1 MTASQEEPTGAVI
14 VLITAPSREVGRKI
28 GSHLVQ
34 NHLAACANIVGPIES
49 IYTWKGEIQHDEEV
63 LLIVKTRTELVTTQ
77 VIPTVKSLHPY
88 EVPEIIAVPL
98 QAGYQP
104 YLDWLEENATPAIS
118 P

>member
-1 MTASQEEPTGAVI
+1 MTSSQDSSTGAVI

-34 NHLAACANIVGPIES
+34 NQLAACANIIGPIES
-49 IYTWKGEIQHDEEV
+49 IYAWKGEIQHDEEV
-63 LLIVKTRTELVTTQ
+63 LLIVKTRAEMVTAQ

-88 EVPEIIAVPL
+88 EVPEIIAVPI
-98 QAGYQP
+98 QAGFQP
-104 YLDWLEENATPAIS
+104 YLDWIKENANPAIS